1 MWKRLL
7 IICTC
12 ALTVTACAREKE
24 SISEKIEVT
33 VAHTMEESVV
43 EETSISVEENDLE
56 EDVTATEEVVA
67 EENMTVED
75 ISEEEDVFLSFRRL
89 LKHRQY
95 F

>member
-56 EDVTATEEVVA
+56 EDEYYEE
-67 EENMTVED
+67 TVCCAAGRAD
-75 ISEEEDVFLSFRRL
+75 GGCDGYRDG
-89 LKHRQY
+89 
-95 F
+95 